1 MRVLA
6 IDDNRDLRVWLQRV
20 LGEAGYHV
28 DVAETAEEGRALALS
43 IPYDLV
49 LVDLDLPDGSG
60 LGVVYALRRA
70 GRPGLIMI
78 LTGCDDEEVL
88 IGALDAGADDYLI
101 KPVTNNVLR
110 ARIRSVLRRAA
121 TSAPA
126 NDSIVCGN
134 ISLQRSTRRL
144 RIADTEPALTLRE
157 FALLEHFMARPDDV
171 IPRADLLERV
181 WKVSFDTTTNVVDA
195 TLCRLRA
202 KLVAANA
209 TATLVTVRGRGY
221 VLALP
226 GSGAYA
232 GTAH

>member
-6 IDDNRDLRVWLQRV
+6 VDDNRDLRTWLQRV

-43 IPYDLV
+43 IHYDLV

-70 GRPGLIMI
+70 GRASLIMI

-101 KPVTNNVLR
+101 KPVTSNVLR
-110 ARIRSVLRRAA
+110 ARVRSVLRRAA
-121 TSAPA
+121 ASAPT

-144 RIADTEPALTLRE
+144 RIADSEPALTMRE
-157 FALLEHFMARPDDV
+157 FELLEHFMARPDDV

-181 WKVSFDTTTNVVDA
+181 WKVSYDTTTNVVDA

-221 VLALP
+221 VLSLP
-226 GSGAYA
+226 GSGTYA
-232 GTAH
+232 AAAL